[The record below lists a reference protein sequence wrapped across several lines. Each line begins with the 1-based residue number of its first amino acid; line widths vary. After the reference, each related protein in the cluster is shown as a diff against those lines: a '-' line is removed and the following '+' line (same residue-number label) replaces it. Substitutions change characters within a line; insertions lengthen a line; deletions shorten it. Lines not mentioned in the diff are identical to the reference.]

1 MCYDFN
7 MGKNASKNF
16 VNQFKNT
23 RRLAGRQAAVPHVGQ
38 AGLRVAAPL
47 WGQAGRHPLVGQ
59 AGRLPLVGQAHL
71 GKLVKGQ
78 AGGRPL
84 VGPARHLKKLLPG
97 ERKNEKN
104 PNRGDK

>member
-1 MCYDFN
+1 
-7 MGKNASKNF
+7 
-16 VNQFKNT
+16 
-23 RRLAGRQAAVPHVGQ
+23 
-38 AGLRVAAPL
+38 
-47 WGQAGRHPLVGQ
+47 VGQ

>member
-1 MCYDFN
+1 

-47 WGQAGRHPLVGQ
+47 WGQAGRRPLV
-59 AGRLPLVGQAHL
+59 
-71 GKLVKGQ
+71 GQ